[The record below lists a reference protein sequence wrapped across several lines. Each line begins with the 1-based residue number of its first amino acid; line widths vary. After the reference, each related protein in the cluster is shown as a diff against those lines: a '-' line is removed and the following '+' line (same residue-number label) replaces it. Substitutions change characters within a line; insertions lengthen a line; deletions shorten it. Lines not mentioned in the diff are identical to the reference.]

1 MKTVSLSPKITLSPS
16 CACVEQPGT
25 WNDSRWKLIWHSV
38 QAPVMFILLS
48 RTNNTNVCISSRSA
62 RPLTITELC
71 IFLAGGRSQTPH
83 RTLLCA
89 MSQRRR
95 RHEACSLDATLRR
108 PICVRRQRIESSLCF
123 WIALAIFW
131 FHTQIGLR
139 SAAVEHAYKY
149 STCPLNLNRL
159 YVSPQRLQLGTLG
172 PGLPVSYT

>member
-16 CACVEQPGT
+16 CACDKQPGT
-25 WNDSRWKLIWHSV
+25 WTDSRWKLIWHSV

-62 RPLTITELC
+62 RPLRITELC

-95 RHEACSLDATLRR
+95 RDTRR
-108 PICVRRQRIESSLCF
+108 VRLTQRC
-123 WIALAIFW
+123 AD
-131 FHTQIGLR
+131 R
-139 SAAVEHAYKY
+139 SAYDVNVSKALCAFGSLSRYFDFIRRLVCAAPK
-149 STCPLNLNRL
+149 SNTPTNIPLALWTWIDFTFL
-159 YVSPQRLQLGTLG
+159 LSDSSW
-172 PGLPVSYT
+172 GL